1 MAYIHQK
8 PPKIT
13 QNDFLGPKGHEKVTY
28 DLPGDPIL
36 VNFESWSS
44 GIKKQI
50 IVVAYLSGPT
60 SSTIKMV
67 NGIYTNM
74 PTRK

>member
-50 IVVAYLSGPT
+50 IEFSSENLKSDKEVV
-60 SSTIKMV
+60 MV
-67 NGIYTNM
+67 AVKQEG
-74 PTRK
+74 